1 MFMDY
6 KTFFKS
12 NIRFIQMLGTF
23 LFGVSNG
30 MVIIKLLCMF
40 NILDFN
46 PKQYVYVDVE
56 QVITAVN
63 NEVTQQI
70 EAQKI
75 TDEIVSAK
83 LELARN
89 KFNQILKT
97 YAKEHNAIV
106 FSSSKVIAGADNVT
120 EYFIEQTL
128 KGLK

>member
-12 NIRFIQMLGTF
+12 NIRFIQRLGTF

-30 MVIIKLLCMF
+30 IVIIKLLCMF

-46 PKQYVYVDVE
+46 PKLYVYVDVE

-63 NEVTQQI
+63 KEVTQQI

-97 YAKEHNAIV
+97 YVKEHNAIV